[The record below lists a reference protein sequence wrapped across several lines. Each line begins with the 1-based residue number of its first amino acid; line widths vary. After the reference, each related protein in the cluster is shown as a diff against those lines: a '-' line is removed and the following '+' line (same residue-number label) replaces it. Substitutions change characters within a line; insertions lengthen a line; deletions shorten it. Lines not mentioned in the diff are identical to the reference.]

1 MRELARLVTPFS
13 RRVRL
18 VRGWAFAALGA
29 CLGAFGAVVWAGLD
43 WGGLAWATWI
53 GLAGCVALGAV
64 LGALAG
70 LAWPLD
76 PEAVARS
83 IDRRAGLND
92 RLTTAW
98 ERSGQSGV
106 FDPDQ
111 RAEAVQTAKSLKPAE
126 LFRAR
131 LGSPHAVAL
140 VLSALAA
147 GIFVLG
153 NSPLRPG
160 GPTAAERKELAAA
173 GQVVQRVAKP
183 LEQRKPVAPAAGGLG
198 TEMREL
204 GEKLERGRIDKMEA
218 MRQANKLAE
227 QAEQAAKETSE
238 KAKEAFKP
246 AESAYA
252 QIAQDKLG
260 EAGLTEEDLQALKL
274 DQQEQ
279 AALNELMNER
289 GMGKTQSVDPGDAKA
304 MGLNETAQRMAG
316 LSDEER
322 QALQDELAKREREL
336 QESLAQDQSLTAQQR
351 QELQNQ
357 VEQTQRMQEA
367 LKISE
372 ELREALRELANSE
385 EAKALREAIEKMRQ
399 SADQQ
404 SQGQQMTE
412 EQMKQL
418 QEAMQRAAEALK
430 DPAMREAVRQA
441 MRQALEQL
449 ESGEMSLESA
459 QQMMSA
465 LGLLGGGEGGVGSD
479 DEFAD
484 TGKIERR
491 DDEMDTPGKT
501 RTTAV
506 RGDWSDKGESY
517 SVEIKAPTKLGGTSS
532 VPYQKRLPS
541 AKRSAE
547 QAIQREKVPKEHQR
561 RVREYF
567 DSLAGGG

>member
-1 MRELARLVTPFS
+1 MRELARLVTPFA

-18 VRGWAFAALGA
+18 VRGWAFAAVGG
-29 CLGAFGAVVWAGLD
+29 CVGAFAALVWAGLD
-43 WGGLAWATWI
+43 WGGVAWASWI
-53 GLAGCVALGAV
+53 GLGACVAVGAALGAV
-64 LGALAG
+64 AG
-70 LAWPLD
+70 LLWPLK
-76 PEAVARS
+76 PETVARS
-83 IDRRAGLND
+83 IDRRAHLND

-98 ERSGQSGV
+98 ERAGQDGV
-106 FDPDQ
+106 FDSDQ
-111 RAEAVQTAKSLKPAE
+111 RAEAIHTAKALKPGE

-131 LGSPHAVAL
+131 FGPPHLVAL
-140 VLSALAA
+140 ALSTLAA
-147 GIFVLG
+147 GVFLLG

-160 GPTAAERKELAAA
+160 GPSAAERQELAAA

-183 LEQRKPVAPAAGGLG
+183 LEKRKPVTPAAGGLG

-204 GEKLERGRIDKMEA
+204 GEQLEKGRLDKMEA

-227 QAEQAAKETSE
+227 QAEKAAKETAE

-260 EAGLTEEDLQALKL
+260 EAGLTEQDLEALKL
-274 DQQEQ
+274 DRQEQ
-279 AALNELMNER
+279 AALNELMDER
-289 GMGKTQSVDPGDAKA
+289 GLGKSQNLDPEDAKA

-322 QALQDELAKREREL
+322 QALQNELANREREL
-336 QESLAQDQSLTAQQR
+336 QESLAQDQNLSPQQR
-351 QELQNQ
+351 QQLQEQ

-385 EAKALREAIEKMRQ
+385 EAQKLREAIEQMRQ

-404 SQGQQMTE
+404 SQGQPLTA
-412 EQMKQL
+412 EQMEQL
-418 QEAMQRAAEALK
+418 REAMEQAAEAMQDPAVREALRQ
-430 DPAMREAVRQA
+430 AMREAA
-441 MRQALEQL
+441 EQL
-449 ESGEMSLESA
+449 ESGQMSLQAA

-465 LGLLGGGEGGVGSD
+465 LGMLGGEGAVGSD
-479 DEFAD
+479 DDFAD

-491 DDEMDTPGKT
+491 DDEMETPGKT

-506 RGDWSDKGESY
+506 RGEWSDKGDSY

-541 AKRSAE
+541 ARRSAE